1 MWPRLP
7 AVIMSNLKKLI
18 LVALVAMGCMIF
30 AISSKKVN
38 PLYPKESQV
47 FTDVCKDSMAATDIQ
62 PRLDQGVPVIY
73 FITPTYTRREQVAEL
88 TRLSQTL
95 LHIKNLV
102 WIIAED
108 SKSCSQVVGDVLNRH
123 ADRIPHVH
131 LISPMPEMYKSE
143 YYKPRGVS
151 SRNAGIKWIL
161 EHEKKLPA
169 GILYLGDDDNTYDL
183 RLFEEIRNTKKVS
196 MLPVGFVGPQGL
208 SGPIVRDGK
217 VIGFSDSWFESRKF
231 PVDMA
236 GFAVTTELIK
246 RHRPKMAYKAGHEE
260 DLFLRALNVTFED
273 IEPLARDC
281 TEVLVWHTQTIKEKA
296 PKVRVEVGPG
306 TNLDA
311 LIRDMSDKGLLT
323 ESTSGKRLPVCMK
336 RDGCKTR

>member
-1 MWPRLP
+1 MWPRFP
-7 AVIMSNLKKLI
+7 AAKMSNLKKLI
-18 LVALVAMGCMIF
+18 LVALVAMACAIF

-38 PLYPKESQV
+38 PLYPEDSEV
-47 FTDVCKDSMAATDIQ
+47 FTAVCKDSMRARDIGK
-62 PRLDQGVPVIY
+62 RLNRDSPVIY
-73 FITPTYTRREQVAEL
+73 FITPTYSRREQVAEL

-95 LHIKNLV
+95 LHVKNLV

-108 SKSCSQVVGDVLNRH
+108 SKSCSRVVSDVLKRN
-123 ADRIPHVH
+123 AEKIPHVH
-131 LISPMPEMYKSE
+131 LVSPMPEMYKSE

-161 EHEKKLPA
+161 DNGKTLPE
-169 GILYLGDDDNTYDL
+169 GVLYLGDDDNTYDL
-183 RLFEEIRNTKKVS
+183 RLFDEIRKTKKVS
-196 MLPVGFVGPQGL
+196 MLPVGFIGPQGL

-236 GFAVTTELIK
+236 GFAVTTELLR

-260 DLFLRALNVTFED
+260 DLFLKSLNVSFQD

-296 PKVRVEVGPG
+296 PKVQEAVHKNVAI
-306 TNLDA
+306 TFSLSC
-311 LIRDMSDKGLLT
+311 LVIS
-323 ESTSGKRLPVCMK
+323 
-336 RDGCKTR
+336 

>member
-1 MWPRLP
+1 MWPRAP
-7 AVIMSNLKKLI
+7 PIIMSNLKKLI
-18 LVALVAMGCMIF
+18 FVALVAMVCMIF

-47 FTDVCKDSMAATDIQ
+47 FTDVCKDSMTATTIRN
-62 PRLDQGVPVIY
+62 RLEHEAPVIY

-95 LHIKNLV
+95 LNVKNLV

-108 SKSCSQVVGDVLNRH
+108 SNSCSRVVGDVLKRH
-123 ADRIPHVH
+123 ADRIPYVH

-151 SRNAGIKWIL
+151 SRNAGVKWIL
-161 EHEKKLPA
+161 DNGKTLPE
-169 GILYLGDDDNTYDL
+169 GVLYLGDDDNTYDL
-183 RLFEEIRNTKKVS
+183 RLFEEIRKTKKVS
-196 MLPVGFVGPQGL
+196 MLPVGFIGPQGL

-236 GFAVTTELIK
+236 GFAVTTELLK
-246 RHRPKMAYKAGHEE
+246 MHRPKMAYKAGHEE
-260 DLFLRALNVTFED
+260 DLFLKSLNVSFKD
-273 IEPLARDC
+273 IEPLAKDC

-296 PKVRVEVGPG
+296 PKVCIG
-306 TNLDA
+306 N
-311 LIRDMSDKGLLT
+311 S
-323 ESTSGKRLPVCMK
+323 
-336 RDGCKTR
+336 

>member
-1 MWPRLP
+1 MWPRFP
-7 AVIMSNLKKLI
+7 AAKMSNLEKLI
-18 LVALVAMGCMIF
+18 LVALVAMACAIF

-38 PLYPKESQV
+38 PLYPEDGQV
-47 FTDVCKDSMAATDIQ
+47 FTAVCKDSMRARDIEK
-62 PRLDQGVPVIY
+62 RLDRDSPVIY
-73 FITPTYTRREQVAEL
+73 FITPTYSRREQVAEL

-95 LHIKNLV
+95 LHVTNLV

-108 SKSCSQVVGDVLNRH
+108 SKKCSRVVSDVLKRN
-123 ADRIPHVH
+123 AEKIPHVH
-131 LISPMPEMYKSE
+131 LVSPMPEMYKSE

-161 EHEKKLPA
+161 DNGKTLPE
-169 GILYLGDDDNTYDL
+169 GVLYLGDDDNTYDL
-183 RLFEEIRNTKKVS
+183 RLFEEIRKTKKVS
-196 MLPVGFVGPQGL
+196 MLPVGFIGPQGL

-236 GFAVTTELIK
+236 GFAVTTELLK

-260 DLFLRALNVTFED
+260 DLFLKSLNVSFQD

-323 ESTSGKRLPVCMK
+323 ESASGKRLPICMK
-336 RDGCKTR
+336 PDGCKTR

>member
-1 MWPRLP
+1 MWPRFS
-7 AVIMSNLKKLI
+7 AAKMSNLKKLI
-18 LVALVAMGCMIF
+18 LVALVAMACAIF

-38 PLYPKESQV
+38 PLYPEDSQI
-47 FTDVCKDSMAATDIQ
+47 FTAVCKDSMRARDIGK
-62 PRLDQGVPVIY
+62 RLDQDTPVIY
-73 FITPTYTRREQVAEL
+73 FITPTYSRREQVAEL

-95 LHIKNLV
+95 LHVKNLV

-108 SKSCSQVVGDVLNRH
+108 SKKCSRVVSDVLKKN
-123 ADRIPHVH
+123 AEKIPHVH
-131 LISPMPEMYKSE
+131 LVSPMPEMYKSE

-161 EHEKKLPA
+161 DNGKTLPE
-169 GILYLGDDDNTYDL
+169 GVLYLGDDDNTYDL
-183 RLFEEIRNTKKVS
+183 RLFEEIRKTKKVS

-236 GFAVTTELIK
+236 GFAVTTELLK

-260 DLFLRALNVTFED
+260 DLFLKSLNVSFQD

-296 PKVRVEVGPG
+296 PKVWEAIHINVAILFSLSCLV
-306 TNLDA
+306 
-311 LIRDMSDKGLLT
+311 IS
-323 ESTSGKRLPVCMK
+323 
-336 RDGCKTR
+336 